1 MCVRE
6 SEGERERA
14 RETNERVRERERNS
28 ECVCVCARTYWAFGG
43 GVWLDISDVG
53 FRIHPKVLC
62 LRGMCYWPLRGS
74 EIEI

>member
-28 ECVCVCARTYWAFGG
+28 ECVCVQGLIGLSGAVSGWTFRMWGSGFTLRSCAYVACVTG
-43 GVWLDISDVG
+43 
-53 FRIHPKVLC
+53 P
-62 LRGMCYWPLRGS
+62 
-74 EIEI
+74 